1 MARLIGTKAQLKA
14 VKFVNTHIN
23 YLSRFTGLDLNQ
35 PITVNIT
42 VGKVKFRI
50 TDETLAKAV
59 VKYLRTKISTMINM
73 CVDKRGVELSEE
85 ENKVLS
91 EFNAFVEGKKETEEV
106 ENTENVEEKNT
117 EETHTEGTEE
127 QTESTEESDTAHTK
141 DEEFEEFDE
150 DEPSENLGLKW

>member
-117 EETHTEGTEE
+117 EETHTENIEEHTEGTEE
-127 QTESTEESDTAHTK
+127 SAPTE